1 MCTEEVYKMNIKTQ
15 VIIIIVVAFAMVC
28 LFNMVRKNRLELKYS
43 LLWFVLGIGVLF
55 FGLCPSA
62 TEWLAN
68 LFGIGIPI
76 NLIFFAGFC
85 FALMIIFSLTV
96 AISKM
101 SVKLKRLTQEIGLMR
116 KELEDLRKKNEVD

>member
-1 MCTEEVYKMNIKTQ
+1 MNIKTQ
-15 VIIIIVVAFAMVC
+15 VIVVVVVVFAMIW

-55 FGLCPSA
+55 FALCPSA
-62 TEWLAN
+62 TVWLAD

-85 FALMIIFSLTV
+85 FALMIIFSLTA
-96 AISKM
+96 AISRM
-101 SVKLKRLTQEIGLMR
+101 SVKLKRLTQEIGLLK
-116 KELEDLRKKNEVD
+116 KELEDLRNKDAMD

>member
-1 MCTEEVYKMNIKTQ
+1 MNIKTQ
-15 VIIIIVVAFAMVC
+15 VIVVVVVVFAMIW

-55 FGLCPSA
+55 FALCPSA
-62 TEWLAN
+62 TVWLAD

-85 FALMIIFSLTV
+85 FALMIIFSLTA
-96 AISKM
+96 AISRM
-101 SVKLKRLTQEIGLMR
+101 SVKLKRLTQEIGLLN
-116 KELEDLRKKNEVD
+116 KELEDLRNKDAMD